1 MIMLMVC
8 VRVCLRVS
16 DWRQG
21 IGWGWGVVGE
31 WKWEDTPCRTSRLC
45 HRQLHTGSV
54 VKELWQIQDEQQR
67 GGHVLW
73 MCRMSMLMDAV
84 YK

>member
-16 DWRQG
+16 HWRQG
-21 IGWGWGVVGE
+21 IGWGWGVEGE

-54 VKELWQIQDEQQR
+54 VKELWQIQDEQQKGG

-73 MCRMSMLMDAV
+73 MCMSLLMEAV
-84 YK
+84 